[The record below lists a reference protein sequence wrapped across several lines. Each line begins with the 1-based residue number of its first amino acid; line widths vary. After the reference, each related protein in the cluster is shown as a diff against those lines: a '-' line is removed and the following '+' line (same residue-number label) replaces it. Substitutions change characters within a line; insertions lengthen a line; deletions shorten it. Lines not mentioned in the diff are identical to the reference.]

1 MAESGRLRQRQ
12 LTLRLFDEEYELLDM
27 KAKSAGISKSDYLRN
42 MILFGTSQKQT
53 TFSDEAAD
61 RLILEISR
69 IGTNINQIARYVN
82 MQKSI
87 DGVDVQNLINEFG
100 DLQSALIGVCLE

>member
-42 MILFGTSQKQT
+42 MILFGTGQKQT